1 MHLQKDGTHTCRK
14 AMENKGLVLVPNNMF
29 DTCLQTQQPFWRKSI
44 FPCLAA
50 GSVLLGQLRLFVSG
64 WSPTCSCCQN
74 SYQYTQFS
82 MRHVIPLLQLN
93 SICPPSLR
101 CSPSFLLLCLH
112 SSPVAVAHGFPPLC
126 QLCEIRFYST
136 CCVYRGWSLPAQKP
150 LSRLWDVCEN
160 EV

>member
-101 CSPSFLLLCLH
+101 CSPS
-112 SSPVAVAHGFPPLC
+112 SSCSACTAPLW
-126 QLCEIRFYST
+126 RWHT
-136 CCVYRGWSLPAQKP
+136 ASLPCASCVRSGFTVHAAFTEGGVYQHRSP
-150 LSRLWDVCEN
+150 
-160 EV
+160 